1 MRLHYRGNGYE
12 YEPVD
17 LNTVE
22 SEING
27 RYRWQ
32 GFNFSYPRHIPVPQA
47 DYNSLTYRGVDY
59 PTEEARELS
68 PTCFRPHPA
77 VSVNTAVRNNLNA
90 RRAMMREVEQMHLK
104 NIQDRLVR
112 RIEAARARGDRSLV
126 QQLEAEMS
134 YMTCPI

>member
-1 MRLHYRGNGYE
+1 MRLHYRGNGYD
-12 YEPVD
+12 YEPVE

-22 SEING
+22 SKMNG

-32 GFNFSYPRHIPVPQA
+32 GFNFSYPRHVPVSQVG
-47 DYNSLTYRGVDY
+47 YSLTYRGVDY
-59 PTEEARELS
+59 PTEEARELA
-68 PTCFRPHPA
+68 PACFRQYPA
-77 VSVNTAVRNNLNA
+77 ATASLSARNNFSA
-90 RRAMMREVEQMHLK
+90 RQTLIREVEQMHLQ

-112 RIEAARARGDRSLV
+112 RIEAAQARGDSSLV

>member
-12 YEPVD
+12 YEPVE

-22 SEING
+22 SEMNG

-32 GFNFSYPRHIPVPQA
+32 GFNFSYPRHIPVPQT
-47 DYNSLTYRGVDY
+47 DYNLKYRGVDY
-59 PTEEARELS
+59 PAEEARELA
-68 PTCFRPHPA
+68 PECFRPAPA
-77 VSVNTAVRNNLNA
+77 ATVSTPRHNNLNA
-90 RRAMMREVEQMHLK
+90 RRALMREIEQIHLK

-112 RIEAARARGDRSLV
+112 RIEAAEARGDQALV

-134 YMTCPI
+134 HMTCPI